1 MDHRR
6 LRYFVAVAEEQHFGR
21 AAVRLHMSQPPL
33 SQRIRELEDELGCRL
48 FDRSPRGVRLTEAGS
63 VLLVE
68 ARRLLE
74 SAELARERVRETG
87 RRRPVVVGTVAGAG
101 LDFGPRT
108 ATAFRR
114 THPDTEVRMRESG
127 IDDPTAGLRSG
138 LVDLALTRL
147 PFDTEGISVRQLA
160 VEPLVAVVAADDPTA
175 RRATATVDD
184 LRGRSWIRLPEESD
198 PAWRRYWSG
207 GLEGAVAG
215 PVVRSVPECLHAVV
229 WQGAVGILP
238 AGAADRHRA
247 EGVAFVPLTGYPP
260 SRVVIAWPSD
270 RPDPL
275 VLAFVRAAEAGADGR
290 QAGVPSYGAEQAAG
304 PIRNREAGTGRP
316 RLA

>member
-21 AAVRLHMSQPPL
+21 AAARLHMSQPPL

-74 SAELARERVRETG
+74 SAELAGRRVREAG
-87 RRRPVVVGTVAGAG
+87 RRRAVVVGAVAGAG

-108 ATAFRR
+108 AAAFRR

-147 PFDTEGISVRQLA
+147 PFDTAGLGVRELA
-160 VEPLVAVVAADDPTA
+160 AEPLVAVLPVDDPLA
-175 RRATATVDD
+175 RRAATTVDE
-184 LRGRSWIRLPEESD
+184 LRERPWIRLPEESD

-207 GLEGAVAG
+207 GRPAPGGG
-215 PVVRSVPECLHAVV
+215 PVVRSVAECLHAVV

-238 AGAADRHRA
+238 AGAAHRHRA
-247 EGVAFVPLTGYPP
+247 EGVAFVPLTGHPP
-260 SRVVIAWPSD
+260 SRVVIAWPSE
-270 RPDPL
+270 RPDPV
-275 VLAFVRAAEAGADGR
+275 VLAFVRAAEAAV
-290 QAGVPSYGAEQAAG
+290 AGVAGSGAGVGTAAG
-304 PIRNREAGTGRP
+304 VDGG
-316 RLA
+316 